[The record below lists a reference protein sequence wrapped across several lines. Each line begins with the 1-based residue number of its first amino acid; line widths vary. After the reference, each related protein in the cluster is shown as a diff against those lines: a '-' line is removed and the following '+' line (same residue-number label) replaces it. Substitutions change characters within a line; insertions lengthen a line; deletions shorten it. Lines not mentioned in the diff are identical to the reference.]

1 MGSWRL
7 PSNILQNIRQQLV
20 YILEQLLN
28 GRVNVFSW
36 QTISKAELSIVNENP
51 QTFQGPELLHAL
63 LERYRYSPACALVF
77 KDSNGIQ
84 QEFSYRELHDR
95 SDRLATRIR
104 ALLSKARVAGTH
116 TQDVIPVLMPQCPEL
131 YISVL
136 AALKAGAAFCP
147 LHLDAPLERIK
158 FIVDDITAKLI
169 ITTSNWAEKISFDHS
184 LSVILADHISPTHI
198 EFGQHFQVLCK
209 PRHLAYVMYTSG
221 STGQPKGV
229 GITHLSASQALL
241 AHDKH
246 IPAFKRFLQFASPT
260 FDVFVFEMF
269 FPLFRGSTLVGC
281 SRTELLTDLPAIMNS
296 LEIDAAELTPSVV
309 GTLIHTR
316 SRVPKLKVLL
326 TIGEMLTLPVIEE
339 FGSSPSSVGI
349 LHGMYG
355 PTEATIH
362 CTLATSFSSQFKMG
376 IIGAPLLT
384 VSCFVIAP
392 QAPTTAVS
400 EDLEILPIGHVG
412 ELAIGGIQL
421 AEGYINRTEQT
432 SLAFIDTRH
441 QGRIYRTG
449 DKARLLPDGHL
460 ECLGRI
466 SAGQVKLRGQ
476 RVEIGEIEHSAYKTG
491 GIKSA
496 TAVIIGGIVVLFCTA
511 GIANITTN
519 DVLES
524 CRRWLPKF
532 LLPSHVVFL
541 EEVPRL
547 PSGKIDVSK
556 LKDDY
561 ERERLESTSGRSSDQ
576 NATEM
581 IVSMAIQDLLG
592 SPFDPSAS
600 FAAAGLDSLGA
611 IRLASRLRAANFN
624 IGVVDILKANT
635 VQDLAQTLQVT
646 MVSSC
651 AQDTAPSIVDWA
663 KVQRLAH
670 RDLQKL
676 LTVSEVDRIQ
686 EIIPCTPLQ
695 IAMLSETKRDHQAY
709 CNWIELEYPS
719 LVSFRE
725 IQAAIDKLA
734 NQNEI
739 LRSGFI
745 QIPHQTHP
753 FVQVIWKGLA
763 KSQIHCLSS
772 SNHSFQIKTPEE
784 FLKPL
789 RVKIENCEAKSR
801 IVVQIHH
808 ALYDGW
814 SWENVV
820 RDFDLIL
827 RNQPLVER
835 PQFRE
840 LVSYYRHH
848 SASAR
853 LALTREYWQAHLQA
867 LSSCVLPNLHGKRT
881 VPPGL
886 RVAHIISTVLP
897 PQTQL
902 TSRDLGVSVQSIFQ
916 AAFAWLLSTYVG
928 SPDVVYGNISS
939 GRTLPVAGIEDIIG
953 PCIATLPVR
962 LDVSHSR
969 TARDLIQIVHRL
981 NRQMLEHHELP
992 LRDIK
997 KACGVDPGSRLFDSI
1012 FVWQQTLQGKQ
1023 PELLKQ
1029 INSADFLEFNLTLE
1043 LEPRQSYFGVKITY
1057 QQAIMPEAQA
1067 EHFLHQ
1073 LDQIISTFTNH
1084 ASVPLS
1090 EIGDYIGEKYLS
1102 VVNGK
1107 PIKYPSEVSLS
1118 HPVEA
1123 IAESHP
1129 TKTAVEFAREIN
1141 GGFIKSEKLSYSSL
1155 NSRANQVA
1163 HYLLK
1168 LKVAPDDLV
1177 CIYMEKCMELYVGVL
1192 GIIKSGAGYLPLTP
1206 ETPVKRRDSI
1216 LMESNVK
1223 ICLCHSSLLPKDGEG
1238 QPQSRQR
1245 GLYSSNQVLL
1255 LCMDKIDWNTMSTSN
1270 PTGSFHP
1277 SNLAYAVF
1285 TSGTTGAA
1293 KGVLVTQQNIR
1304 SNLCALSNIYPTPG
1318 GSRLLQSC
1326 SHAFDGE

>member
-1 MGSWRL
+1 M
-7 PSNILQNIRQQLV
+7 PSNLLQNIRQQLL

-28 GRVNVFSW
+28 GCSNGFSW
-36 QTISKAELSIVNENP
+36 HNISKAELSIANENS
-51 QTFQGPELLHAL
+51 QTLQGPELLHEVL
-63 LERYRYSPACALVF
+63 GGHRYSPACALVF
-77 KDSNGIQ
+77 KNSGGTQ

-95 SDRLATRIR
+95 SDWLANRIR
-104 ALLSKARVAGTH
+104 ALLSGVRVAGSH

-131 YISVL
+131 YISIL
-136 AALKAGAAFCP
+136 AVLKAGAAFCP
-147 LHLDAPLERIK
+147 LHLDAPPERIN
-158 FIVDDITAKLI
+158 FIVNDIAAKLI
-169 ITTSNWAEKISFDHS
+169 ITTSNLAEKLTFDNTI
-184 LSVILADHISPTHI
+184 SVILADHISPTHI
-198 EFGQHFQVLCK
+198 EAEQHSQTLCE

-229 GITHLSASQALL
+229 GISHLSAIQALL

-269 FPLFRGSTLVGC
+269 FPLYRGSTLVGC

-296 LEIDAAELTPSVV
+296 LDIDAAELTPTVV

-326 TIGEMLTLPVIEE
+326 TIGEMLTHPVIEE
-339 FGSSPSSVGI
+339 FGSSPSTVGI
-349 LHGMYG
+349 LYGMYG

-362 CTLATSFSSQFKMG
+362 CTLAARFSSEFKVG
-376 IIGAPLLT
+376 IIGVPLLT

-392 QAPTTAVS
+392 RFPGDIVS
-400 EDLEILPIGHVG
+400 EHLEILPIGHVG

-432 SLAFIDTRH
+432 SLAFTDTCH

-460 ECLGRI
+460 ECLGRM

-476 RVEIGEIEHSAYKTG
+476 RIELGEIEHSAYQTG

-496 TAVIIGGIVVLFCTA
+496 TAVVIGGIIVLFCSVR
-511 GIANITTN
+511 IAKITPN

-532 LLPSHVVFL
+532 LVPGHVVFL
-541 EEVPRL
+541 ADVPRL
-547 PSGKIDVSK
+547 PSGKIDVSR
-556 LKDDY
+556 LKEDY
-561 ERERLESTSGRSSDQ
+561 ERERLESASAKSVNQ
-576 NATEM
+576 NSMEM
-581 IVSMAIQDLLG
+581 LVSRAIQDLLG
-592 SPFDPSAS
+592 NQIDPSDS

-611 IRLASRLRAANFN
+611 IRLASRLRATNFN
-624 IGVVDILKANT
+624 VGVVDILRANT
-635 VQDLAQTLQVT
+635 VRDLAQTLQVAIG
-646 MVSSC
+646 SSC
-651 AQDTAPSIVDWA
+651 AQDSAIPTDDWA
-663 KVQRLAH
+663 QVHGLAR

-676 LTVSEVDRIQ
+676 LTLSEFDRIQ

-695 IAMLSETKRDHQAY
+695 IAMLSETKRDYQAY

-719 LVSFRE
+719 FLGFRE
-725 IQAAIDKLA
+725 IQAAIGELA

-745 QIPHQTHP
+745 QLPHQTHP
-753 FVQVIWKGLA
+753 FAQVIWSDLA
-763 KSQIHCLSS
+763 MSQIYCQSS
-772 SNHSFQIKTPEE
+772 RSHNFHIKTPGE

-801 IVVQIHH
+801 IVIQIHH

-820 RDFDLIL
+820 HDFDLIL
-827 RNQPLVER
+827 RNQPRVER
-835 PQFRE
+835 PQFRDI
-840 LVSYYRHH
+840 VTYYRHP

-853 LALTREYWQAHLQA
+853 LALSREYWQVHLHEV
-867 LSSCVLPNLHGKRT
+867 SSCVLPNLHGKNST
-881 VPPGL
+881 PPGI
-886 RVAHIISTVLP
+886 RVAHLATTILP
-897 PQTQL
+897 LQTHL
-902 TSRDLGVSVQSIFQ
+902 ASRDLGVSVQSIFQ
-916 AAFAWLLSTYVG
+916 AAFAWLLSIYVG
-928 SPDVVYGNISS
+928 SSDVVYGTVSS

-962 LDVSHSR
+962 VNVSHSR
-969 TARDLIQIVHRL
+969 TARDLIQSVHRL
-981 NRQMLEHHELP
+981 NRQILEHHELP

-997 KACGVDPGSRLFDSI
+997 KACDIDPGSPLFDSI
-1012 FVWQQTLQGKQ
+1012 FVWQQTLLGKQ

-1029 INSADFLEFNLTLE
+1029 VGAADYVEFDLTLE
-1043 LEPRQSYFGVKITY
+1043 LEPRQESFDMKITY
-1057 QQAIMPEAQA
+1057 QQATMPEVQA

-1073 LDQIISTFTNH
+1073 LDQIISIFTNR
-1084 ASVPLS
+1084 ASVPLA
-1090 EIGDYIGEKYLS
+1090 EIGSYIEEEYLS
-1102 VVNGK
+1102 VENK
-1107 PIKYPSEVSLS
+1107 NPTIYPSEVSLS
-1118 HPVEA
+1118 FPIEA
-1123 IAESHP
+1123 VAESHP

-1141 GGFIKSEKLSYSSL
+1141 GDVIKSEKLSYSGL
-1155 NSRANQVA
+1155 NRRANQVA
-1163 HYLLK
+1163 HYLLG
-1168 LKVAPDDLV
+1168 LSVAADDLV
-1177 CIYMEKCMELYVGVL
+1177 CICMDKCMDLYVGIL

-1216 LMESNVK
+1216 LMESKVK
-1223 ICLCHSSLLPKDGEG
+1223 ICLCHSSLLFKDGEG
-1238 QPQSRQR
+1238 QSQSPQR
-1245 GLYSSNQVLL
+1245 GPHESNQVML
-1255 LCMDKIDWNTMSTSN
+1255 LCMDKIDLNAMPISN
-1270 PTGSFHP
+1270 PVCDFRP
-1277 SNLAYAVF
+1277 PNLAYAVF
-1285 TSGTTGAA
+1285 TSGTTGTM
-1293 KGVLVTQQNIR
+1293 KGVLVTQQNIK
-1304 SNLCALSNIYPTPG
+1304 SNLCALSNIYPTPE

>member
-1 MGSWRL
+1 M

-20 YILEQLLN
+20 YILGQLPN
-28 GRVNVFSW
+28 GRSNGFSW
-36 QTISKAELSIVNENP
+36 HNISKAELSIVNENP
-51 QTFQGPELLHAL
+51 QKLQGPELLHEL
-63 LERYRYSPACALVF
+63 LEGHRYSPACALAF
-77 KDSNGIQ
+77 KYSGGIQ
-84 QEFSYRELHDR
+84 QEFSYRELHGR

-104 ALLSKARVAGTH
+104 TLLSRVRVAGTH
-116 TQDVIPVLMPQCPEL
+116 TQDVIPILMPQCPEL
-131 YISVL
+131 YISIL

-147 LHLDAPLERIK
+147 LHLDAPPERIK
-158 FIVDDITAKLI
+158 FIVDDIAAKLI
-169 ITTSNWAEKISFDHS
+169 ITTSNLAEKVSFDNS
-184 LSVILADHISPTHI
+184 LSVIFADHISPTHI
-198 EFGQHFQVLCK
+198 ESKQHFQILCE

-229 GITHLSASQALL
+229 GISHLSASQALL

-269 FPLFRGSTLVGC
+269 FPLYRGSTLVGC
-281 SRTELLTDLPAIMNS
+281 NRPELLTDLPAIMNS
-296 LEIDAAELTPSVV
+296 LDIDAAELTPTVV

-326 TIGEMLTLPVIEE
+326 TIGEMLTHPVIEE
-339 FGSSPSSVGI
+339 FGSSPSNAGI

-362 CTLATSFSSQFKMG
+362 CTLATSFSSQFKVG
-376 IIGAPLLT
+376 IIGVPLLT
-384 VSCFVIAP
+384 VFCVVIASRSP
-392 QAPTTAVS
+392 GDVVS

-421 AEGYINRTEQT
+421 AEGYINRVEQT
-432 SLAFIDTRH
+432 SLSFIDTRLR
-441 QGRIYRTG
+441 GRIYRTG
-449 DKARLLPDGHL
+449 DKARLLPDGRL

-476 RVEIGEIEHSAYKTG
+476 RIELGEIEHSAYQTG

-496 TAVIIGGIVVLFCTA
+496 TAVVIGGIVVLFCTT
-511 GIANITTN
+511 GIATITPD
-519 DVLES
+519 DVLQS
-524 CRRWLPKF
+524 CRRWLPTF
-532 LLPSHVVFL
+532 LVPGHVVFL
-541 EEVPRL
+541 EDVPRL
-547 PSGKIDVSK
+547 PSGKIDLSK
-556 LKDDY
+556 LKEDY
-561 ERERLESTSGRSSDQ
+561 ERERLESASMKWGNQD
-576 NATEM
+576 ATEM
-581 IVSMAIQDLLG
+581 EVSRAIQDLLG
-592 SPFDPSAS
+592 NQFDPSAS

-611 IRLASRLRAANFN
+611 IRLVSRLRAANFN

-635 VQDLAQTLQVT
+635 VRDLAQTLQVA
-646 MVSSC
+646 MSSSC
-651 AQDTAPSIVDWA
+651 EQDSAIPIDDWA
-663 KVQRLAH
+663 QVQGLAR
-670 RDLQKL
+670 RDLQQL
-676 LTVSEVDRIQ
+676 LDVSEFDRIQ

-709 CNWIELEYPS
+709 CNWIELEYS
-719 LVSFRE
+719 SFLGFRE

-734 NQNEI
+734 KQNEI

-745 QIPHQTHP
+745 QLPHQTHP
-753 FVQVIWKGLA
+753 FVQVIWSHLA
-763 KSQIHCLSS
+763 MSQVYCLSTP
-772 SNHSFQIKTPEE
+772 NHSFQIKTPEE

-789 RVKIENCEAKSR
+789 RVIVANCETKSR

-820 RDFDLIL
+820 HDFESIL
-827 RNQPLVER
+827 RNQPLVVR

-840 LVSYYRHH
+840 IVSYYRHP

-853 LALTREYWQAHLQA
+853 LGLSRQYWQAHLQDV
-867 LSSCVLPNLHGKRT
+867 SSCVLPNLHGKKS
-881 VPPGL
+881 VPTGL
-886 RVAHIISTVLP
+886 RVAHITTSILP
-897 PQTQL
+897 SQTKL
-902 TSRDLGVSVQSIFQ
+902 ASRALGVSVQSIFQ
-916 AAFAWLLSTYVG
+916 AAFAWLLSMYVG
-928 SPDVVYGNISS
+928 SSDVVYGTVSS

-962 LDVSHSR
+962 LNVSHSR
-969 TARDLIQIVHRL
+969 TSRDLIQAVHRL

-997 KACGVDPGSRLFDSI
+997 KACGVDPGSPLFDSI
-1012 FVWQQTLQGKQ
+1012 FVWQQTLQGRQ
-1023 PELLKQ
+1023 SELLKQ
-1029 INSADFLEFNLTLE
+1029 VSGADYVEFNLTLE
-1043 LEPRQSYFGVKITY
+1043 LEPRQGFFDVKITY
-1057 QQAIMPEAQA
+1057 QEAIMPEVQA

-1073 LDQIISTFTNH
+1073 LDQIISAFTNH
-1084 ASVPLS
+1084 ASVPLAEVS
-1090 EIGDYIGEKYLS
+1090 NYIGEEYLS
-1102 VVNGK
+1102 VENRN
-1107 PIKYPSEVSLS
+1107 PTMYQSEASLS
-1118 HPVEA
+1118 YPVEE

-1129 TKTAVEFAREIN
+1129 TRAAVEFAREIN
-1141 GGFIKSEKLSYSSL
+1141 GDVIKSEKLSYSSL
-1155 NSRANQVA
+1155 NRRANQVA

-1168 LKVAPDDLV
+1168 LNVAADDLV
-1177 CIYMEKCMELYVGVL
+1177 CICMDKCMDLYVGIL

-1216 LMESNVK
+1216 LIESKVK
-1223 ICLCHSSLLPKDGEG
+1223 ICLCHSSLLLKDGEG
-1238 QPQSRQR
+1238 QLQNRLMGQ
-1245 GLYSSNQVLL
+1245 YASNQVML
-1255 LCMDKIDWNTMSTSN
+1255 LCMDKIDLSTMPIIN
-1270 PTGSFHP
+1270 PTCEFRP

-1293 KGVLVTQQNIR
+1293 KGVLVTQQNIK
-1304 SNLCALSNIYPTPG
+1304 SNLCALSNIYPTPK